1 MYEIHCNDVAVTTG
15 IEKLADAR
23 FWLAWHLD
31 HASAED
37 RTGNLARHADVL
49 KALIPTAAS
58 AAVFSLGPDDFRI
71 VPVTATLTAPAYA
84 VGVYR
89 RRRSWLDDHEV
100 GQTLETM
107 VPVRTLR
114 EMTAVRRRLE
124 AQVDDEHQAVHVLQR
139 STSGGWC
146 ERGLGGL
153 EEDEPF

>member
-37 RTGNLARHADVL
+37 STGSVGRHADIL
-49 KALIPTAAS
+49 KALIPTAAA
-58 AAVFSLGPDDFRI
+58 AAVFSLAADDFRI
-71 VPVTATLTAPAYA
+71 LQVTDSLAAPAYA

-89 RRRSWLDDHEV
+89 RQHSWLDDREV
-100 GQTLETM
+100 SQTLEIM

-114 EMTAVRRRLE
+114 EMAAVRRRL
-124 AQVDDEHQAVHVLQR
+124 QRQIDGEHQAVHALQR

-146 ERGLGGL
+146 ERGHCGL

>member
-37 RTGNLARHADVL
+37 STGSVGRHADIL
-49 KALIPTAAS
+49 KALIPTAAT
-58 AAVFSLGPDDFRI
+58 AAVFSLGADDFRI
-71 VPVTATLTAPAYA
+71 VPDTATLAAPAYA

-89 RRRSWLDDHEV
+89 RQHSWLDDHEV
-100 GQTLETM
+100 SQTLEAM
-107 VPVRTLR
+107 VPARTLR

-124 AQVDDEHQAVHVLQR
+124 AQIDDEHQAVHALQR

-146 ERGLGGL
+146 ERGHCGL

>member
-31 HASAED
+31 HASAD
-37 RTGNLARHADVL
+37 DHTGNLGRHADVL
-49 KALIPTAAS
+49 KALIQTAA
-58 AAVFSLGPDDFRI
+58 AAAMFSLGADDFRI
-71 VPVTATLTAPAYA
+71 VQVTDSPAAPAYA

-89 RRRSWLDDHEV
+89 RQHSWLDDREV
-100 GQTLETM
+100 SQTLETM
-107 VPVRTLR
+107 VPARTLR
-114 EMTAVRRRLE
+114 EMAAVRRRLQ
-124 AQVDDEHQAVHVLQR
+124 AQIDDEHQAVHALQR

-146 ERGLGGL
+146 QRGLAGL